1 MSSRVLWNDDRDLK
15 LLRLRDAGHSW
26 DAIAMALGLSPNAVR
41 ERGRR
46 IGARRAPRPK
56 VIRLVVDPDRPALPP
71 GHPRSWGVLVAGT
84 VLEDEPYPRQMPMG
98 SVSRGVIGELC

>member
-56 VIRLVVDPDRPALPP
+56 VIKLVVDPDHPA
-71 GHPRSWGVLVAGT
+71 
-84 VLEDEPYPRQMPMG
+84 
-98 SVSRGVIGELC
+98 